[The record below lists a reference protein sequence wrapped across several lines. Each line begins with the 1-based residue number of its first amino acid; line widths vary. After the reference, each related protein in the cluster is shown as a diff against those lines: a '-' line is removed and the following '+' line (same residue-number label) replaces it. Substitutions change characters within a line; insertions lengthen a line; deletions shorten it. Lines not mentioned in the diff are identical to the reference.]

1 MSPLTIK
8 TLILIAGVI
17 LMAVGFTLYHFRVGN
32 KDGRYIV
39 TAIGVGITIFA
50 LVQLSTDIGT
60 ALFGIEGVNTRTPK
74 PNP

>member
-1 MSPLTIK
+1 
-8 TLILIAGVI
+8 
-17 LMAVGFTLYHFRVGN
+17 MATGFTLNHFYIGN
-32 KDGRYIV
+32 KDARYII

-60 ALFGIEGVNTRTPK
+60 ALFGIEGVNTMTPK